1 MTHPT
6 AFISY
11 SWDSAPHREWVARLA
26 TRLREDGV
34 AVTLD
39 RWAAV
44 PGDQLPEFMN
54 RAIRENEFV
63 LIVCTP
69 AYRKKSE
76 TGKGGVAYEG
86 DIISAEIMHTRNHR
100 KFIPVLRDGEW
111 ADAAPATLLGKYYI
125 DFRDDPYAE
134 TSYEELLATLHDFRE
149 AAPPIGPVPLRS
161 RQVCAPGSAPTAPSR
176 PRLQPRPQVEGSDSV
191 DPLNNLQ
198 AHVQLRVREL
208 KQQIPDLPLSE
219 KANRN
224 RLLTL
229 AWGSLAIAA
238 LGMGVLG
245 PAVAVGVTIWNLL
258 SVSTIWRALL
268 ASTATA
274 VVLLAAILWLVPWIL
289 SPFKHRF
296 AAARPDLL
304 LSQVERTPTGI
315 ALRWFETI
323 DAVVRQVEA
332 HPEKTINQLVLGL
345 RDWSER
351 AKQEVAILI
360 SDVRMM
366 QAHLETAVAEL
377 EEERI
382 RAEAAKAGGKA
393 VEERMAAISI
403 AHSKERVDTLR
414 PLVTQL
420 ELEIEEKKSWL
431 RYLRSSI
438 DNIRRLK
445 QELLASGGLSD
456 TARIAAILSRAV
468 SIIENYPG
476 LKLDDREH

>member
-1 MTHPT
+1 
-6 AFISY
+6 
-11 SWDSAPHREWVARLA
+11 
-26 TRLREDGV
+26 
-34 AVTLD
+34 
-39 RWAAV
+39 
-44 PGDQLPEFMN
+44 MN

-63 LIVCTP
+63 LIICTP

-100 KFIPVLRDGEW
+100 KFIPVLREGEW
-111 ADAAPATLLGKYYI
+111 VDAAPTTLLGKYYI
-125 DFRDDPYAE
+125 DFRGDPYAE
-134 TSYEELLATLHDFRE
+134 NSYEELLATLHDHRE
-149 AAPPIGPVPLRS
+149 AAPPIGAVPLRP
-161 RQVCAPGSAPTAPSR
+161 RQGYAPGSATTAISR
-176 PRLQPRPQVEGSDSV
+176 PTLQPRPQAEGSDSV
-191 DPLNNLQ
+191 DPLNLQ
-198 AHVQLRVREL
+198 AHVQLRIREL
-208 KQQIPDLPLSE
+208 KQQLPDLPSSE
-219 KANRN
+219 QANRN

-238 LGMGVLG
+238 LGIGVLG
-245 PAVAVGVTIWNLL
+245 PAAAVGVTIWNLL

-296 AAARPDLL
+296 AATRPDLL

-323 DAVVRQVEA
+323 DTVVRQVEA

-351 AKQEVAILI
+351 AKQEVSILI

-382 RAEAAKAGGKA
+382 RAEAARAGGKA
-393 VEERMAAISI
+393 AEERMAAISI

-468 SIIENYPG
+468 SIIEIYPG
-476 LKLDDREH
+476 LKLEDREH